1 MTWSFKWLKNL
12 WKWISGKFHVHW
24 HGFPLIFMNSYAPDE
39 QTTEIGILPANFC
52 ISHHADWTNAV
63 KSYIKE
69 IGITGGEMDDMWGG
83 TDWSKAGRTCYGI
96 ATTGKH
102 PGCRMFG
109 KLYLDKHRYVDIKIT
124 FCINWNCL
132 IFFMWNSKE
141 IKGEGRRNGNR
152 YD

>member
-1 MTWSFKWLKNL
+1 MEFQVIKKFMKMNKWKFACPLTWLSTYFYEFLCARRADNRNWHLTREFLHFTSSRLYECCKIINKRNRNNWGWDGWNVRWNRLIQSSKNML
-12 WKWISGKFHVHW
+12 W
-24 HGFPLIFMNSYAPDE
+24 Y
-39 QTTEIGILPANFC
+39 
-52 ISHHADWTNAV
+52 
-63 KSYIKE
+63 
-69 IGITGGEMDDMWGG
+69 
-83 TDWSKAGRTCYGI
+83 I

-124 FCINWNCL
+124 CCINWNCL